1 MEPRIVPLDPV
12 EADDDL
18 LGRVWD
24 LQRACHLLV
33 APDEPMRDRAETIAM
48 VRHSPATDR
57 RWHWISGNV
66 DGFVSIVVS
75 PGSTTAW
82 LVDLLVAPEARRRGI
97 GRALLHAAAEQARAA
112 GCKSVVGNHLDP
124 AGPGFVRAVGA
135 RESTDRNRRSVLRL
149 PLGMPPV
156 PAVAGYELVSWTGAA
171 PDDLLE
177 SYAEARHAINDAPHD
192 DAVAAEHFTAERIRD
207 IEAAVARRDRELR
220 VTVAVDRARTVVGQ
234 TEMRVGR
241 TAGATAFTEETAV
254 VAAHRGRGLALWIK
268 DEALRR
274 LAADRPDVPYVVTD
288 NDVTNRAMLAVNDL
302 LGFRPTSVTTGAVLE
317 L

>member
-1 MEPRIVPLDPV
+1 MEPRIVPLHP
-12 EADDDL
+12 ALAGDDL

-24 LQRACHLLV
+24 LQYACHVLV

-48 VRHSPATDR
+48 LRHPPSNDG
-57 RWHWISGNV
+57 RWYWTSGDV
-66 DGFVSIVVS
+66 DGFAGIAVSA
-75 PGSTTAW
+75 GSSTAF
-82 LVDLLVAPEARRRGI
+82 LTDLIVAPDARRHGI
-97 GRALLHAAAEQARAA
+97 GRALLHAVAGQARAT
-112 GCKSVVGNHLDP
+112 GCKSVVGHYLDP

-135 RESTDRNRRSVLRL
+135 RESTDRIRRSVLRL
-149 PLGMPPV
+149 PLRSVPV

-177 SYAEARHAINDAPHD
+177 SYARARHAINDAPHD
-192 DAVAAEHFTAERIRD
+192 DAIEAERFTPKRIRD

-220 VTVAVDRARTVVGQ
+220 VTVAVDRTRTVAGQ
-234 TEMRVGR
+234 TEVRVAR

-274 LAADRPDVPYVVTD
+274 LAADRPDVPQVVTD
-288 NDVTNRAMLAVNDL
+288 NDVTNRAMLAVNDR
-302 LGFRPTSVTTGAVLE
+302 LGFLPTSVTSGAVLE